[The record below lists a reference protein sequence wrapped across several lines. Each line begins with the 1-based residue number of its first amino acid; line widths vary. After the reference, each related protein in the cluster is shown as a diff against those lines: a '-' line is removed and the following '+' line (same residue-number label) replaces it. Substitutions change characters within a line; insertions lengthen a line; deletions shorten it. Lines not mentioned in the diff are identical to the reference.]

1 MKLLQAFPSEEI
13 PNAGY
18 VDSAMIESGEGLLR
32 QVGLLAGELREA
44 RDKLGRM
51 EKELAVYRSVNVD
64 TNKMLE
70 KKIEEI
76 SLLRLITDITNRA
89 IMTKDPLKEILD
101 QVITIVGAESGSI
114 MLYNTEVGG
123 LEIHTRSG
131 GMPFEPD
138 DRLFELMKQI
148 VDNVAASGKPC
159 FVDDTR
165 NDPRFALFSEDKSGV
180 GSLAMF
186 PLIAEGKTVGV
197 LTMTSPY
204 RNAFGGDTERIIHII
219 AGQIA
224 VAIQNVRLYGEV
236 RKTKDYLENL
246 VEWAGDAIFTLD
258 LDHRIVSWNTG
269 ANVIFGRGKESVL
282 GKTVFSL
289 VAPNDASS
297 LRENIATVLGSEDIV
312 TVESPILR
320 EDDQEIQIAL
330 TLSPIHGADGK
341 VMGVSGIAK
350 DITERKRI
358 EEELRGLDEAKNY
371 FVSIVSHELRTPLT
385 SIKSLTEVLLHDETR
400 RLSEETVGRYLT
412 IINEECDRL
421 TGLISGLLDMQK
433 VKTGKL
439 DVVFAPVPLVEVV
452 RQAVE
457 LFEVVALQNSIDL
470 RTEVLAP
477 DDATAVMGDRERLMQ
492 ILSNLLSNALKYAGT
507 GGAVLIRL
515 AREAEDVR
523 LTVIDNGIGIPNG
536 EKDRVFEKFYQVDN
550 HITRHKGGTG
560 LGLAITKELVVLHG
574 GRIWVESGSNGGC
587 SFQVVMPAA

>member
-1 MKLLQAFPSEEI
+1 LKLLEAFPSEGT
-13 PNAGY
+13 PNADY
-18 VDSAMIESGEGLLR
+18 VDSPMNESGKGLLR
-32 QVGLLAGELREA
+32 RVGVLAGELREA

-51 EKELAVYRSVNVD
+51 EKELAAYRDVNVD
-64 TNKMLE
+64 TNRMLE

-89 IMTKDPLKEILD
+89 IMTEDPFKEILD
-101 QVITIVGAESGSI
+101 QVIAIVGAENGSI
-114 MLYNTEVGG
+114 LLYNTEIGG

-148 VDNVAASGKPC
+148 VDNVAASGKPY
-159 FVDDTR
+159 FVADTR
-165 NDPRFALFSEDKSGV
+165 NDPHFALCSEGKSGV

-197 LTMTSPY
+197 LTMSSSC
-204 RNAFGGDTERIIHII
+204 RNAFGIDTERIIHII

-269 ANVIFGRGKESVL
+269 AKVIFGRDKESVL

-289 VAPNDASS
+289 APNGASS
-297 LRENIATVLGSEDIV
+297 LRENIATVLAFENIV
-312 TVESPILR
+312 TVETPIMK

-330 TLSPIHGADGK
+330 TLSPIHGANGK
-341 VMGVSGIAK
+341 VVGVSGIAK

-358 EEELRGLDEAKNY
+358 EEELRGLDEAKSY

-385 SIKSLTEVLLHDETR
+385 SIKSLTEVLLHDEMR
-400 RLSEETVGRYLT
+400 RISEETVGRYLT

-421 TGLISGLLDMQK
+421 SGLISGLLDMQK
-433 VKTGKL
+433 LKTGKL
-439 DVVFAPVPLVEVV
+439 DVKFVPVPLVEVV
-452 RQAVE
+452 KQAMD
-457 LFEVVALQNSIDL
+457 LFDVVAFQNSIDL
-470 RTEVLAP
+470 KAEVLAP
-477 DDATAVMGDRERLMQ
+477 DAATAVMGDRERLMQ
-492 ILSNLLSNALKYAGT
+492 ILSNLLSNALKYAGA
-507 GGAVLIRL
+507 GGNILIRL
-515 AREAEDVR
+515 AREAEDVK
-523 LTVIDNGIGIPNG
+523 LTVTDNGIGIPNG

-550 HITRHKGGTG
+550 PITRHKGGTG

-574 GRIWVESGSNGGC
+574 GQIWVESGSNGGC